1 MKFLERTEAQDGIEC
16 QERAGEIQ
24 EEGDEY
30 ETSSIYR
37 DPA

>member
-1 MKFLERTEAQDGIEC
+1 MKVLERTEAQDGLNA
-16 QERAGEIQ
+16 RTALGEIQ